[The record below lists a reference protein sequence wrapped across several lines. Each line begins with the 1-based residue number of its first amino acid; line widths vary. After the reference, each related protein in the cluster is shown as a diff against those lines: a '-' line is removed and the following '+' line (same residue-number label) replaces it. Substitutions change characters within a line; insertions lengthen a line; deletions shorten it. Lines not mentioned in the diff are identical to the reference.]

1 MTYSLYPLI
10 DSDRFAPLDA
20 VTNPYAMSA
29 GNPPPALTGR
39 DAQLRQWEVL
49 VQRLSAGRSDQSLV
63 VSGLRG
69 VGKTVLLLELQG
81 IADRAGWVTSDPIEV
96 RSDTD
101 FRAELADRTFQALT
115 HLDRRVGLGER
126 ARAFAALLQGFRVGV
141 GADGGVEFSF
151 DAAAPASSGDL
162 ERDLTELFVRL
173 GEVAAEH
180 RTGVAFFVDEMQFL
194 KRVELEAVAAAM
206 HRMSQKRLPVAL
218 AGTGLPQLPGLVV
231 ETKSYA
237 ERLFAYPR
245 LDRLDRAAAREALE
259 RPANEEGVAYED
271 GALERLVEL
280 SDGYPAF
287 LQAYGREVW
296 NTAPASPITTADVLA
311 AEQLVE
317 RKLDEQFFHARFEK
331 ATPTERRY
339 MSAMAELGDGPQ
351 HSGQVAMKMGYKSAS
366 GGSVHR
372 DSLIKKGL
380 IYSPEHGAVDFTVPH
395 FAPFMR
401 RRYPHADH

>member
-1 MTYSLYPLI
+1 M
-10 DSDRFAPLDA
+10 DA

-39 DAQLRQWEVL
+39 DMQLQQWDV
-49 VQRLSAGRSDQSLV
+49 VVRRLSAGRSDQSMIL
-63 VSGLRG
+63 SGLRG
-69 VGKTVLLLELQG
+69 VGKTVLLLEFQG
-81 IADRAGWVTSDPIEV
+81 IADRAGWITSDPIEV

-101 FRAELADRTFQALT
+101 FRAALADRAFQALT

-126 ARAFAALLQGFRVGV
+126 ARGFAKLLQGFRVGV
-141 GADGGVEFSF
+141 SADGGVEFSF
-151 DAAAPASSGDL
+151 EASAAAATGDL
-162 ERDLTELFVRL
+162 ETDLAELFVQL
-173 GEVAAEH
+173 GEVAREH
-180 RTGVAFFVDEMQFL
+180 ETGVAFFVDEMQFL
-194 KRVELEAVAAAM
+194 KQAELEAVAAAM

-231 ETKSYA
+231 DAKSYA

-245 LDRLDRAAAREALE
+245 LDRLAPDAAREALE
-259 RPANEEGVAYED
+259 RPAHEEHVAYD
-271 GALERLVEL
+271 RAALDRILVL
-280 SDGYPAF
+280 SGGYPAF

-296 NTAPASPITTADVLA
+296 NAAPKSPITIDDVRA
-311 AEQLVE
+311 AEPLVQK
-317 RKLDEQFFHARFEK
+317 KLDEQFFHARFEK

-339 MSAMAELGDGPQ
+339 MSAMAALGDGVQ
-351 HSGQVAMKMGYKSAS
+351 QSGQVAGKMGYSSAS

-380 IYSPEHGAVDFTVPH
+380 IYSPEHGVVDFTVPH

-401 RRYPHADH
+401 RRYPFDG

>member
-1 MTYSLYPLI
+1 M
-10 DSDRFAPLDA
+10 DA

-49 VQRLSAGRSDQSLV
+49 IQRLAAGRSDQSLV

-69 VGKTVLLLELQG
+69 VGKTVLLLEFQG

-101 FRAELADRTFQALT
+101 FRAELADRAFQALT

-126 ARAFAALLQGFRVGV
+126 TRSLAKLLQGFRVGV
-141 GADGGVEFSF
+141 SAEGGVEFSF
-151 DAAAPASSGDL
+151 DAAGSAATGDL
-162 ERDLTELFVRL
+162 ERDLTELLVQL
-173 GEVAAEH
+173 GEVAREH
-180 RTGVAFFVDEMQFL
+180 ATGVAFFVDEMQFL

-231 ETKSYA
+231 EAKSYA

-245 LDRLDRAAAREALE
+245 LDRLDPDAARAALVLPAQAEGVDFDDEALD
-259 RPANEEGVAYED
+259 RILD
-271 GALERLVEL
+271 LSGA
-280 SDGYPAF
+280 YPAF
-287 LQAYGREVW
+287 LQAYGREAW
-296 NTAPASPITTADVLA
+296 NTAPGSPITGDDVRA
-311 AEQLVE
+311 AEPFVQ
-317 RKLDEQFFHARFEK
+317 RTLDEQFFHVRFEK

-339 MSAMAELGDGPQ
+339 MSVMAALGDGPQ
-351 HSGQVAMKMGYKSAS
+351 QTGRVANTMGYRSAS
-366 GGSVHR
+366 GGSLHR
-372 DSLIKKGL
+372 DALIKKGL
-380 IYSPEHGAVDFTVPH
+380 IYSPEHGVVDFTVPR
-395 FAPFMR
+395 FAAFMR
-401 RRYPHADH
+401 RRYPSERGS

>member
-1 MTYSLYPLI
+1 
-10 DSDRFAPLDA
+10 
-20 VTNPYAMSA
+20 V
-29 GNPPPALTGR
+29 LT
-39 DAQLRQWEVL
+39 
-49 VQRLSAGRSDQSLV
+49 
-63 VSGLRG
+63 GLRG

-81 IADRAGWVTSDPIEV
+81 IADRAGWITSDPIEV

-101 FRAELADRTFQALT
+101 FRPELADRAFQALT

-126 ARAFAALLQGFRVGV
+126 ARAFAAMLQGFRVGV

-151 DAAAPASSGDL
+151 GATTPASSGDL
-162 ERDLTELFVRL
+162 ERDLTELFVQL

-180 RTGVAFFVDEMQFL
+180 QTGVAFFVDEMQFL
-194 KRVELEAVAAAM
+194 KRPELEAVAAAM
-206 HRMSQKRLPVAL
+206 HRISQKRLPVAL
-218 AGTGLPQLPGLVV
+218 AGTGLPQLPGLIV
-231 ETKSYA
+231 EAKSYA

-245 LDRLDRAAAREALE
+245 LDRLDRAAAREALD

-271 GALERLVEL
+271 RALERIVEL
-280 SDGYPAF
+280 SDSYPAF

-296 NTAPASPITTADVLA
+296 NTAPASPITIADVRA
-311 AEQLVE
+311 AEPLVQ
-317 RKLDEQFFHARFEK
+317 RKLDEQFFHVRFEK

-339 MSAMAELGDGPQ
+339 MSAMAALGDGPQ
-351 HSGQVAMKMGYKSAS
+351 HSGRVAVRMGYKSAS

-380 IYSPEHGAVDFTVPH
+380 IYSPEHGTVDFTVPH

-401 RRYPHADH
+401 RRYPCGD